1 MQKVDYSIM
10 RYFSLSLLL
19 LTFGS
24 FAQDVNVQSIYFDF
38 NSDHLKTAEKQ
49 KIDSLLNT
57 PDIGIDEVIAYCDP
71 IGTDASNIA
80 LAKLRNGS
88 VLSYLESKGFT
99 VKQQTELGENGL
111 KGISKDLYPKFRRV
125 DIRFSI
131 PVNVPSEKPNTLP
144 DQFKE
149 IKLDSIGESTKPVVL
164 NIQFSP
170 GQDIL
175 IGNSYGEIMNLYA
188 YLRAHEDVSAF
199 IRGHVC
205 CSHDPML
212 STARAYVVYSILVER
227 GISTTRLRFEGF
239 SNTIPAVFPET
250 NELDRQANRR
260 VDVIFSKI
268 K

>member
-1 MQKVDYSIM
+1 MENVGYSFM
-10 RYFSLSLLL
+10 RYFSFLLPL
-19 LTFGS
+19 ITFCTL
-24 FAQDVNVQSIYFDF
+24 AQDVNVQSVYFEF

-57 PDIGIDEVIAYCDP
+57 PNIVIDEVIAYCDP
-71 IGTDASNIA
+71 IGSEESNLA
-80 LAKLRNGS
+80 LAKLRNRS
-88 VLSYLESKGFT
+88 VINYLESKGFT
-99 VKQQTELGENGL
+99 VNQQTDLGENGL
-111 KGISKDLYPKFRRV
+111 KGISEDLYSQFRRV
-125 DIRFSI
+125 DIRYSI
-131 PVNVPSEKPNTLP
+131 PVNVPAETDNTFP

-149 IKLDSIGESTKPVVL
+149 IQLDSIGMSTKPVVL
-164 NIQFSP
+164 NIQFAP

-175 IGNSYGEIMNLYA
+175 IGNSYNEIMNLFA
-188 YLRAHEDVSAF
+188 FLRAHEDVSAF

-205 CSHDPML
+205 CSHDPTL

-227 GISTTRLRFEGF
+227 GISPTRLRFEGF
-239 SNTIPAVFPET
+239 SNTMPAVFPET